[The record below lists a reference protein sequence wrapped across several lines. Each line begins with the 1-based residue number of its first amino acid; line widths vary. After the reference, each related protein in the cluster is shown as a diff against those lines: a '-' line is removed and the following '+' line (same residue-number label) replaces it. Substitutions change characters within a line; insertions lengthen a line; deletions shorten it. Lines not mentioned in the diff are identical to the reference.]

1 MDKGMLLDRL
11 GATGDER
18 LLLARILDRAQ
29 QAQSRNIPAI
39 FTEIN
44 GSASAAGS
52 LTMLAATTDSVNA
65 ALRKPYLSISFTNSS
80 FWNS

>member
-29 QAQSRNIPAI
+29 QAQSRNIPAYTD
-39 FTEIN
+39 FL
-44 GSASAAGS
+44 SPQQQ
-52 LTMLAATTDSVNA
+52 MLARD
-65 ALRKPYLSISFTNSS
+65 LLSLAGIREDGFL
-80 FWNS
+80 FLGG